1 MDNRKI
7 LVWDLPT
14 RIFHWV
20 LAVSFFGAFLT
31 SESDRQLD
39 LHLAFGYTML
49 GMVAFRLLWGVI
61 GSRYARFGSF
71 AFAPRRVY
79 AYLKSIATF
88 SPQHYVGHNPAGSWA
103 VYALLALAV
112 LAGGTGYAT
121 YADLGGGWVE
131 DLHEGA
137 ANALMAV
144 VIVHIAGVLVSSLV
158 HRENL
163 VRAMLSGFKRGAPDE
178 GVRRPHRVVA
188 AALVAAVLGFWL
200 SGADVLPPFG
210 NTGPVAAAR
219 QADGNEH
226 R

>member
-20 LAVSFFGAFLT
+20 LAVSFLGAFLT
-31 SESDRQLD
+31 SESDRLLD

-49 GMVAFRLLWGVI
+49 GMVAFRLTWGVI

-71 AFAPRRVY
+71 AFAPRRVF
-79 AYLKSIATF
+79 AYVRSIATF
-88 SPQHYVGHNPAGSWA
+88 SPQHHVGHNPAGSWA
-103 VYALLALAV
+103 VCALLALAL
-112 LAGGTGYAT
+112 LAGVTGYAT
-121 YADLGGGWVE
+121 YGDLGGDWVE

-144 VIVHIAGVLVSSLV
+144 VIVHITGVLVSSLV

-163 VRAMLSGFKRGAPDE
+163 VRAMVSGYKRGS
-178 GVRRPHRVVA
+178 PHQGIRHRHRFVA

-200 SGADVLPPFG
+200 KGAEVLPSFG
-210 NTGPVAAAR
+210 KTDQVAAAR
-219 QADGNEH
+219 HSESDEH